1 MLSAHPPAVILSPRY
16 LPRLAA
22 TVGLFTRYGLRD
34 VAHQQGLLEMAPG
47 AAEEESADDRQE
59 THQRAAAFRK
69 RLVELGPAYV
79 KLGQVLS
86 TRPDLLPPA
95 YIKELE
101 QLQDDVGPVPFAEIE
116 ATVEGELG
124 GRLGKLF
131 AGFESEPLATASL
144 GQVHA
149 AVLRD
154 GRSVAVKVQR
164 PHIREQLADDIEYFR
179 ELARFMT
186 AHTRAGN
193 RVDMIGVIQQLERA
207 LADELD
213 YRVEARNAALL
224 RRSLAEFPRILIPR
238 VIDAYSTQKVLT
250 VERVR
255 GTKITDISPIARLEH
270 DFTEV
275 ADEFARA
282 YLKQITIDGH
292 FHADPHPG
300 NIFVVLP
307 GVENP
312 RTPSEIVAT
321 DRRAERRPAATE
333 LTRIEGEA
341 QEEAAPA
348 PPDAGVKLALIDFG
362 MTARLPGT
370 LRDGVVRLLLAIA
383 DDRGEDAAEVLIELG
398 EALPT
403 FDRTPYEREIAT
415 LVARNHDL
423 TVGDIHAGIVL
434 YEVIN
439 LSFQHGLRLPAQLA
453 LLAKALFNLDAV
465 SRALHPGYSP
475 IEAIRSYSSRVMDE
489 RTRRELSPQRLMQ
502 LASEAGTFLA
512 VLPHRLD
519 LITRRISQNELG
531 LKIDAPQV
539 NVLLAG
545 LQKVANRIFTGLV
558 LTGLLI
564 ASAMLLPYH
573 ERLGTIGFVIAA
585 VIGMYMVASI
595 LFSDR
600 RERRGPS

>member
-1 MLSAHPPAVILSPRY
+1 MILSPRY

-22 TVGLFTRYGLRD
+22 TIGLFTRYGLRD
-34 VAHQQGLLEMAPG
+34 VASQQGLLDLAPDD
-47 AAEEESADDRQE
+47 ESETSDDERDDLRS
-59 THQRAAAFRK
+59 RAAGFRT

-95 YIKELE
+95 YIQELE
-101 QLQDDVGPVPFAEIE
+101 QLQDDVGPIPYEDVEATIE
-116 ATVEGELG
+116 AELG
-124 GRLGKLF
+124 GRLAKLF
-131 AGFESEPLATASL
+131 DEFEREPLATASL

-149 AVLRD
+149 ATLRD
-154 GRSVAVKVQR
+154 GRAVAVKIQR
-164 PHIREQLADDIEYFR
+164 PNIREQLADDIEFFR

-186 AHTRAGN
+186 EHTKAGK

-213 YRVEARNAALL
+213 YRLEARNAALL
-224 RRSLAEFPRILIPR
+224 RRSLAEFPHILIPR
-238 VIDAYSTQKVLT
+238 VIGAYSTTKVLT

-255 GTKITDISPIARLEH
+255 GTKITDIAPVARLEH

-300 NIFVVLP
+300 NIFVILP

-312 RTPSEIVAT
+312 RTPSELAASE
-321 DRRAERRPAATE
+321 RRATRRPAVTE
-333 LTRIEGEA
+333 LTKIEAEA
-341 QEEAAPA
+341 QRDAAPIV
-348 PPDAGVKLALIDFG
+348 PQDGRVKLALIDFG
-362 MTARLPGT
+362 MTARLPGN
-370 LRDGVVRLLLAIA
+370 LKDGVVRLLLAIA
-383 DDRGEDAAEVLIELG
+383 DDRGDDAAGVLVELG
-398 EALPT
+398 ETLEG
-403 FDRTPYEREIAT
+403 FDRVAYEREIAT
-415 LVARNHDL
+415 IVARNHDL
-423 TVGDIHAGIVL
+423 TVGDIRAGLVL

-439 LSFQHGLRLPAQLA
+439 LSFDHGLRLPAQLA

-465 SRALHPGYSP
+465 SRALDPSYSP
-475 IEAIRSYSSRVMDE
+475 IDAIRSYSTRVADE
-489 RTRRELSPQRLMQ
+489 RAKRELSPQRLMQ
-502 LASEAGTFLA
+502 MASEAGNFLA

-519 LITRRISQNELG
+519 VITKRIAQNELG

-539 NVLLAG
+539 TTLLAG
-545 LQKVANRIFTGLV
+545 LQKVANRIFSGLV

-564 ASAMLLPYH
+564 ASAMLLPH
-573 ERLGTIGFVIAA
+573 SERLGTAGFVIAA
-585 VIGMYMVASI
+585 AIGMYMVASI
-595 LFSDR
+595 LLSDR
-600 RERRGPS
+600 RERRTRIDKSG